1 MLIKSIFF
9 SACILFL
16 SLKNFAQFNPNL
28 KYGEVKDIDDNIYR
42 TIKIGN
48 QTWMAENLRTT
59 KYRNGKSIASITDDA
74 KWEKNETGAWCYYEN
89 DESNN
94 NPYGKLYNWYA
105 VANNNKIC
113 PIGWH
118 VPTDAEWT
126 TLINYL
132 DPEADGGADDNT
144 AGGKM
149 KRAGR
154 QYWNSPNEGATNN
167 SGFSGVPGGSRY
179 YNGPSNGMGEYG
191 VWWSST
197 EYSSSNV
204 WTRDLYNYKVNVSR
218 PNFSKS
224 AGFSVRCV
232 RD

>member
-9 SACILFL
+9 SASILFL
-16 SLKNFAQFNPNL
+16 SLKNFAQLNPNL

-59 KYRNGKSIASITDDA
+59 KYRNGKSIASIIDDA

-132 DPEADGGADDNT
+132 DPEANGGNEDNI

-154 QYWNSPNEGATNN
+154 QYWNSPNEGATNS

-204 WTRDLYNYKVNVSR
+204 WTRQLYNYEVNVSR

>member
-1 MLIKSIFF
+1 MLLKSI
-9 SACILFL
+9 LFVVL
-16 SLKNFAQFNPNL
+16 IFLLDVNAFAQFYSRL
-28 KYGEVKDIDDNIYR
+28 KYGEVKDIEGNTYK
-42 TIKIGN
+42 TIKIGT

-59 KYRNGKSIASITDDA
+59 KYRNGIPIQNITNNA
-74 KWEKNETGAWCYYEN
+74 KWEKDETGAWCYYEN

-94 NPYGKLYNWYA
+94 KPYGKLYNWYA
-105 VANNNKIC
+105 VKNSNQIC
-113 PIGWH
+113 PKGWH
-118 VPTDAEWT
+118 VPTDEEWT

-132 DPEADGGADDNT
+132 DPEADGGAEDNT

-149 KRAGR
+149 KKAGM
-154 QYWNSPNEGATNN
+154 QYWKSPNKGATN
-167 SGFSGVPGGSRY
+167 SSSFSGVPGGSRY

-197 EYSSSNV
+197 QYSSSNV
-204 WTRDLYNYKVNVSR
+204 WTRDLFNYKDNVSR